1 MTIRSKLQTVLSTK
15 KYARNWISIIF
26 KMINEREAQIF
37 LRSGQKICNVKD
49 SYSFINLLSYGWK
62 ITEYDDSFIVLKNVN
77 NIKLKCR
84 IKEGFDFGHILE
96 IFEKN
101 TYLKDFKNSTV
112 IDVGASTADSSIYF
126 AINGAKEVYG
136 LEPMKES
143 YDIALYNIMIN
154 NLTNK
159 VHLINAAC
167 SSKSGTIELNLS
179 SKNPN
184 ANSIIPSE
192 IVRASGINFNSKRL
206 VDSISLKDIIYQYGL
221 SKIDLL
227 KMDCE
232 GCEYEVFQNIDE
244 ETFSIINTIILEFH
258 EGLKFLPDLLKGH
271 GFQVNY
277 EQSTK
282 LGILKA
288 SRNNLQPKFSN

>member
-1 MTIRSKLQTVLSTK
+1 MTVRSKLQTVLSTR
-15 KYARNWISIIF
+15 KYATNWISIIF
-26 KMINEREAQIF
+26 KMINDKEAHIF
-37 LRSGQKICNVKD
+37 LRSGQKIYNVKD
-49 SYSFINLLSYGWK
+49 SYSFISLLSYGWK
-62 ITEYDDSFIVLKNVN
+62 ITEFDDSFIVLTNVN

-84 IKEGFDFGHILE
+84 IKEGFDLGHILE
-96 IFEKN
+96 IFEEN
-101 TYLKDFKNSTV
+101 TYSKDFKNSTV

-126 AINGAKEVYG
+126 AINGAREVYG

-143 YDIALYNIMIN
+143 YDIALYNVMVN

-167 SSKSGTIELNLS
+167 SSKLGTVELNLS

-192 IVRASGINFNSKRL
+192 IVKASGINFNSRRL

-221 SKIDLL
+221 SKVDLL

-232 GCEYEVFQNIDE
+232 GCEYEVLQNMDE
-244 ETFSIINTIILEFH
+244 ETFSMINNVILEFH
-258 EGLKFLPDLLKGH
+258 DGFKFLPDLLEGH
-271 GFQVNY
+271 GFQVSY

-288 SRNNLQPKFSN
+288 SRNK